1 MEVANRG
8 CSVTMVTAF
17 RSLAMPVRTAIVH
30 SVCRVSV
37 SGTLVPNNLVAP
49 VYQEFHVK
57 LECLATITMVAGLIL
72 RIMLSA
78 KLMPEKAAI

>member
-8 CSVTMVTAF
+8 CCVTMVTAF
-17 RSLAMPVRTAIVH
+17 RSLALPVRTAIVH

-49 VYQEFHVK
+49 VKTEFLAK
-57 LECLATITMVAGLIL
+57 LECPASMTPFLTVTW
-72 RIMLSA
+72 
-78 KLMPEKAAI
+78 AI